1 MHEKKVTMLA
11 ERKKGQVQY
20 ALGAGVP
27 SRNAWMAG
35 AEGVG
40 NMAGRR
46 RRPSKSNRRGLAA
59 IAVVVLVLLVTLM
72 VQSQKL
78 KDSNQQYESQKAEL
92 EQQIR
97 DEELRTGEIENLK
110 DYVNSKEYIEKIAR
124 EKLGLVYE
132 DDIIFKA
139 EG

>member
-1 MHEKKVTMLA
+1 M
-11 ERKKGQVQY
+11 
-20 ALGAGVP
+20 
-27 SRNAWMAG
+27 
-35 AEGVG
+35 
-40 NMAGRR
+40 
-46 RRPSKSNRRGLAA
+46 AA

>member
-1 MHEKKVTMLA
+1 
-11 ERKKGQVQY
+11 
-20 ALGAGVP
+20 
-27 SRNAWMAG
+27 
-35 AEGVG
+35 
-40 NMAGRR
+40 MAGRR
-46 RRPSKSNRRGLAA
+46 RRPSKSNRRGMAA

>member
-1 MHEKKVTMLA
+1 M
-11 ERKKGQVQY
+11 
-20 ALGAGVP
+20 
-27 SRNAWMAG
+27 
-35 AEGVG
+35 
-40 NMAGRR
+40 
-46 RRPSKSNRRGLAA
+46 
-59 IAVVVLVLLVTLM
+59 VVLVLLVTLM

>member
-1 MHEKKVTMLA
+1 M
-11 ERKKGQVQY
+11 
-20 ALGAGVP
+20 
-27 SRNAWMAG
+27 
-35 AEGVG
+35 
-40 NMAGRR
+40 
-46 RRPSKSNRRGLAA
+46 AA

-132 DDIIFKA
+132 DYIIFKA

>member
-1 MHEKKVTMLA
+1 
-11 ERKKGQVQY
+11 
-20 ALGAGVP
+20 
-27 SRNAWMAG
+27 
-35 AEGVG
+35 
-40 NMAGRR
+40 MAGRR
-46 RRPSKSNRRGLAA
+46 RRPSKSNRRGMAA
-59 IAVVVLVLLVTLM
+59 IAVVVLILLVTLM

-78 KDSNQQYESQKAEL
+78 KDSNRQYESQKAEL

-97 DEELRTGEIENLK
+97 DEEFRTGEIENLK
-110 DYVNSKEYIEKIAR
+110 DYVNSREYIEKIAR